1 MSQLT
6 KNYSKLLRPTT
17 SLGSLFQCLAQ
28 SYGKQMFPS
37 AQADC
42 PLVQLCALFPF
53 CHWFPGAELSTS
65 LCFPSSR
72 HCRAVRSTLGLLF
85 SGLPT
90 IPVPWPLSDLGLG
103 YLPLSSWHAGLN
115 TDQGRQ
121 IRERWRIYQPQ
132 DQLLWAASSKDS
144 S

>member
-1 MSQLT
+1 MRAL
-6 KNYSKLLRPTT
+6 SKCIFNIDRKGASTT

-85 SGLPT
+85 SGLPE
-90 IPVPWPLSDLGLG
+90 PWPLSDLGLG
-103 YLPLSSWHAGLN
+103 YIPLSSWHAGLN